1 MRALACLGFVA
12 AAAWADEF
20 DDLRLRWRG
29 MLTGG
34 DGVDLTMPEV
44 RERLASI
51 DSTARGN
58 WTALLKAPDRRAL
71 WSDLASATVS
81 SQITSSWKRVKDM
94 ALAWATPGT
103 QHFGNPELPA
113 DVRSAMAWLET
124 NRYNARVTNKYD
136 NWWDWEIGSPMEVND
151 LLVLL
156 YEQLT
161 PEEIRKCAD
170 AVERFAP
177 DPRVM
182 IASSTSTGAN
192 RVWKCKVA
200 AVRGV
205 VVKDPAKVRLAS
217 DLLGPVFAYVT
228 SSDGFY
234 EDGSFIQ
241 HTRHPYTGGYGVSL
255 LAELADLMYLMAGS
269 AWEVRDERRDN
280 LYRWVFESF
289 EPVVYRGAFMDML
302 RGREI
307 SRSGSADHA
316 IGHRAATA
324 ILRASMFAPADAA
337 RRMRSLVKEW
347 LRGDTSRAWSASKSI
362 EQLMTIRRLLDD
374 QDVTLRGDITGSW
387 VFAGMDRAVHLRPGW
402 GFGIAMHSSRVY
414 NYESINTENLNAW
427 HSGDGMTYLYNED
440 LTQFSDNY
448 WPTIDPQKLP
458 GTTVVAG
465 STARQSQTGGSNIV
479 GGVTL
484 DGFAAVMMRLVPDG
498 RQLDA
503 KKSWFLLDD
512 EVLALGADITST
524 AEGKTVE
531 TIVENRRVTGE
542 PAFTMDESGAWAHLE
557 GVAGYVFPNGS
568 GWKSGR
574 EERSGAWRDING
586 GGSSTLYTR
595 RYQTIWF
602 DHGATPSAAAYA
614 YALLPGWGRQD
625 TAAYAA
631 SPPFRIVENSGE
643 AQAVV
648 DPSLK
653 LRAVSFWNNAV
664 KTAAGVT
671 SDKAASVM
679 VQESDGALSV
689 AVADPTQ
696 ANTSAIRIEIDRAAT
711 AVVEQDATVTVE
723 QLAPSIRLLI
733 NVRSAR
739 GKTHRARFELKI
751 TP

>member
-1 MRALACLGFVA
+1 MRALVCLGFVA
-12 AAAWADEF
+12 VAAWADEF

-34 DGVDLTMPEV
+34 DGADLTMPEV
-44 RERLASI
+44 RERLAAI

-58 WTALLKAPDRRAL
+58 WTGLLKAPDRRAL
-71 WSDLASATVS
+71 WSDLASTTVS

-103 QHFGNPELPA
+103 QHFGNPELLA
-113 DVRSAMAWLET
+113 DVRSAMAWLEA
-124 NRYNARVTNKYD
+124 NRYNARVTSKYD
-136 NWWDWEIGSPMEVND
+136 NWWDWEIGTPMEVGD

-182 IASSTSTGAN
+182 IANSTSTGAN

-200 AVRGV
+200 ALRGV

-217 DLLGPVFAYVT
+217 DSLGPVFAYVT
-228 SSDGFY
+228 SGDGFY

-302 RGREI
+302 RGREV
-307 SRSGSADHA
+307 SRSGSPDHA
-316 IGHRAATA
+316 IGHRTATA
-324 ILRASMFAPADAA
+324 ILRVSMFAPADAA

-347 LRGDTSRAWSASKSI
+347 FRGDTSRAWSSSKSI
-362 EQLMTIRRLLDD
+362 EQLMTIRGLLDD
-374 QDVTLRGDITGSW
+374 EAVTPRGELTGSW

-402 GFGIAMHSSRVY
+402 SFGIAMHSSRVY

-427 HSGDGMTYLYNED
+427 HSGDGMTYLYNGD
-440 LTQFSDNY
+440 LTQFSDNF

-465 STARQSQTGGSNIV
+465 STARQSQTGGSNIA

-503 KKSWFLLDD
+503 KKSWFLFDD
-512 EVLALGADITST
+512 EVVALGADIQST

-531 TIVENRRVTGE
+531 TIVENRRVTGD
-542 PAFTMDESGAWAHLE
+542 PAFTTDESGAWAHLE
-557 GVAGYVFPNGS
+557 DACGYVFPNGP

-595 RYQTIWF
+595 RYQAIWF
-602 DHGATPSAAAYA
+602 DHGATPSAATYA

-631 SPPFRIVENSGE
+631 SPPFRIVENTGE

-653 LRAVSFWNNAV
+653 LRALSFWNNAV

-671 SDKAASVM
+671 SDKAASVL
-679 VQESDGALSV
+679 VQESDGTLSV

-696 ANTSAIRIEIDRAAT
+696 ANTGTIRIEIDRAA
-711 AVVEQDATVTVE
+711 AGVVEQDATVTVE

-733 NVRSAR
+733 NVRNAR